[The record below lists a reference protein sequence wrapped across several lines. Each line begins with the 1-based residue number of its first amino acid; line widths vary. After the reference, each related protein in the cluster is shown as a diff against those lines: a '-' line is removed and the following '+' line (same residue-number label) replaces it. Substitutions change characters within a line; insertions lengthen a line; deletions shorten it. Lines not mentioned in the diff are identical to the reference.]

1 MKLWGVELNTV
12 LVTGAAAAGGNNI
25 LMIVA
30 FLLLIGF
37 TYFTMLRPQKKQNQ
51 QRLEM
56 IKSLNKGDHVVM
68 ISGLHGKIDEIDDVN
83 HTIVLDADGIYL
95 TFNTVS
101 VRNVIPA
108 ATASAAPV
116 DSAADVKD
124 DAPELKEV
132 APKDVTAEETAA
144 DSIEATKEA
153 EVPAEPT
160 AEPTPEPKEETEDT
174 EK

>member
-1 MKLWGVELNTV
+1 MNTV

-108 ATASAAPV
+108 ATAPV

>member
-1 MKLWGVELNTV
+1 MNTV

-108 ATASAAPV
+108 ATAPV

-124 DAPELKEV
+124 DAPELK
-132 APKDVTAEETAA
+132 
-144 DSIEATKEA
+144 